1 MWFKILKFEIQYR
14 KKRPATYVYFAI
26 LFLMAVLTMSTDI
39 IQVGGGSGLVK
50 ENSPTTIANMMA
62 ILSGIMMMIT
72 SAIMGV
78 SVLRD
83 FEHNTESMLFT
94 SPITKFDYLM
104 GRFLG
109 SFIVVLFV
117 FGGMVLGFMLG
128 EVFNPDKDKMLPF
141 NLYNYLHP
149 FITIVIPNLFFSSAL
164 FFITGALSRKM
175 VTVYAQWI
183 LLFAVYQIALI
194 VTSEVDNREIAA
206 LIDPFAIRTIQNKIQ
221 YWTVAEQNS
230 MVVPF
235 TGVVMWN
242 RLMWMGIGLIALIV
256 GYFSF
261 SFNVVRKSWFKK
273 KAAKEES
280 ASKTDITIP
289 TVKFNFGIYTYLLQL
304 RKQTWFYFKTVIR
317 SIPFK
322 AIIGFGF
329 FIMIVNSFFIG
340 RVFGTYTYPTTYLM
354 LELITGAFGLF
365 FLIILVFYSGELVW
379 RERDVKINLIQDA
392 LPMPDFISLVS
403 KFLGLMLVFAV
414 LNLILIASG
423 VLIQTFKGY
432 YKFDLPVYFY
442 TLFTETFS
450 FVILFSLLAF
460 FVQVMV
466 NNKFLG
472 HAVVIV
478 FFLATG
484 VLELLGLEHNLF
496 QFGSASLGTYS
507 EMNGYGHF
515 VTSFSW
521 FDVYW
526 LAFSIFLFGVAVVF
540 AVRGSE
546 AAMKWRWH
554 VGKMRLSRPILTL
567 IITTFLTFILSG
579 CYIFYNT
586 NVENTYRNSDEQEA
600 LQADYERALKK
611 YEFVMQPKVT
621 SMNVKAELYPYDR
634 DYSME
639 GTYTLKNFEDQPI
652 DSIHI
657 QLGLDEDLTYENV
670 TFSRASTI
678 VESYDQYRY
687 YIHKLNEPLQ
697 PGDSIDLNFKFV
709 YNTTGFKES
718 GSNTSIVF
726 NGTFLNNGSFPSLGY
741 NAGNEL
747 GSDDDRKD
755 NDLEPKERMMR
766 RDNPIG
772 LRQNFISD
780 DSHGIDF
787 EIVVGTVPD
796 QIAVAPGYL
805 QREWEENG
813 RKYFHY
819 KMDQKM
825 MPFFNI
831 VSARYVTVEDQTTI
845 SLNDSTDR
853 DISLE
858 IYYHTGHEYNLE
870 SMMKGMKHSF
880 KYFSENFSPYQ
891 YRQMRILEFPRYASF
906 AQSFANTVPF
916 SEAIGFMV
924 KIEEE
929 DDVDVT
935 YFVTAHE
942 LAHQWWGHQLF
953 PANVQ
958 GSAVLSETL
967 SQYSALMV
975 MKQQYPQEH
984 LKEFLKEELN
994 RYLSGRTTE
1003 QKKEMP
1009 LALAENQAY
1018 IHYGKGANIM
1028 YALQDY
1034 IGEDSVNVALQRLID
1049 DWGFGA
1055 LERNGRY
1062 ATTIDLIGYL
1072 RDVTPDSLQ
1081 GVITDFFDKI
1091 ILYENKVENATYTEL
1106 GTDKYLVS
1114 LDLSTKKMQSD
1125 SIGLS
1130 SQIEINDWIDVGIY
1144 ANDEEGDEKLIYMKK
1159 HKFTEDQTSIEVEV
1173 DKKPSSAG
1181 VDPLN
1186 KLIDRNPEDNT
1197 KKLSEATST

>member
-1 MWFKILKFEIQYR
+1 MWFKILKFELQYR
-14 KKRPATYVYFAI
+14 KKRPATYIYFAI

-94 SPITKFDYLM
+94 TPISKFDYLL

-117 FGGMVLGFMLG
+117 FGGMMLGFMLG
-128 EVFNPDKDKMLPF
+128 ELFNPDKDKMLPF
-141 NLYNYLHP
+141 NFYHYIHP
-149 FITIVIPNLFFSSAL
+149 FITIVLSNLFFTSAL
-164 FFITGALSRKM
+164 FFVTGALSRKM
-175 VTVYAQWI
+175 VTVYVQWI

-194 VTSEVDNREIAA
+194 LTREVDNRDLAA
-206 LIDPFAIRTIQNKIQ
+206 LIDPFAIRTIANKIQ

-235 TGVVMWN
+235 DGVVMWN
-242 RLMWMGIGLIALIV
+242 RLMWMGIGLLTLII

-273 KAAKEES
+273 KAAKAES
-280 ASKTDITIP
+280 ASKTSVSIP
-289 TVKFNFGIYTYLLQL
+289 SVSFNFGFSTYLLQL
-304 RKQTWFYFKTVIR
+304 RKQTWFYFKSVIK
-317 SIPFK
+317 SVPFQ
-322 AIIGFGF
+322 AIIVFGMF
-329 FIMIVNSFFIG
+329 LMVVNSFFVG

-354 LELITGAFGLF
+354 IELITNSFSLF

-403 KFLGLMLVFAV
+403 KFIGLILVFV
-414 LNLILIASG
+414 ILNLILIGSG
-423 VLIQTFKGY
+423 VLIQAAKGY

-478 FFLATG
+478 FFIATG
-484 VLELLGLEHNLF
+484 VLDLLGLEHSLF

-515 VTSFSW
+515 VKSFSW
-521 FDVYW
+521 FDLYW

-554 VGKMRLSRPILTL
+554 IGKMRLSRPILTL
-567 IITTFLTFILSG
+567 IITTFLTFVMSG

-586 NVENTYRNSDEQEA
+586 NIENTYRNSDDQEA
-600 LQADYERALKK
+600 LQADYERTLKK
-611 YEFVMQPKVT
+611 YEFVKQPKIT
-621 SMNVKAELYPYDR
+621 SIKVKSELYPSDR

-639 GTYTLKNFEDQPI
+639 GTYTLKNFEEQPI
-652 DSIHI
+652 DSIHL
-657 QLGLDEDLTYENV
+657 QLGLDEDLTYETV
-670 TFSRASTI
+670 TFSRPTTI
-678 VESYDQYRY
+678 VESYDEYRY
-687 YIHKLNEPLQ
+687 YIHKLDNPLM
-697 PGDSIDLNFKFV
+697 PGDSITMDFKYVFD
-709 YNTTGFKES
+709 TKGFKES

-726 NGTFLNNGSFPSLGY
+726 NGTFLNNSSFPSLGY

-747 GSDDDRKD
+747 GTDNDRKD
-755 NDLEPKERMMR
+755 NDLEPKERMMKR
-766 RDNPIG
+766 NNPIG
-772 LRQNFISD
+772 LNQGFISD
-780 DSHGIDF
+780 DSHGVDF
-787 EIVVGTVPD
+787 EVIVGTVPD

-813 RKYFHY
+813 RRYFHY
-819 KMDQKM
+819 KMDQPM

-831 VSARYVTVEDQTTI
+831 VSARYDVVRDLTVIPLT
-845 SLNDSTDR
+845 DSTTR
-853 DISLE
+853 GINLE
-858 IYYHTGHEYNLE
+858 IYYHKGHEYNLE
-870 SMMKGMKHSF
+870 SMMKGMKDSF

-942 LAHQWWGHQLF
+942 LAHQWWGHQLT

-975 MKQQYPQEH
+975 MKQVYPQEH

-994 RYLSGRTTE
+994 RYLRGRTTE

-1034 IGEDSVNVALQRLID
+1034 IGEDSINIALKRLVEK
-1049 DWGFGA
+1049 WGPGTI
-1055 LERNGRY
+1055 ERNGRY
-1062 ATTIDLIGYL
+1062 ATTIDLLDYL
-1072 RDVTPDSLQ
+1072 REVTPDSLQ
-1081 GVITDFFDKI
+1081 NVITDFFDKI
-1091 ILYENKVENATYTEL
+1091 ILYENKVNEATYEATSE
-1106 GTDKYLVS
+1106 DRYLVK
-1114 LDLSTKKMQSD
+1114 LDLSTKKMESD
-1125 SIGLS
+1125 SLGLS
-1130 SQIEINDWIDVGIY
+1130 TQVSINDWIDIGIY
-1144 ANDEEGDEKLIYMKK
+1144 AQNEDGDERLIYMKK
-1159 HKFTEDQTSIEVEV
+1159 HQFTNDETSLEITV

-1186 KLIDRNPEDNT
+1186 KLIDRNPDDNT
-1197 KKLSEATST
+1197 KKVALGESS

>member
-1 MWFKILKFEIQYR
+1 MWFKILKFELQYR

-62 ILSGIMMMIT
+62 ILSFFMMMIT

-78 SVLRD
+78 AVLRD

-94 SPITKFDYLM
+94 TPISKFDYM
-104 GRFLG
+104 FGRFVG

-117 FGGMVLGFMLG
+117 FGGMILGFMLG
-128 EVFNPDKDKMLPF
+128 ELLNPDKDKMLPF
-141 NLYNYLHP
+141 NLYNYLQP

-194 VTSEVDNREIAA
+194 LTREVDNRDIAA
-206 LIDPFAIRTIQNKIQ
+206 LIDPFSIRTIANTIQ

-230 MVVPF
+230 LVVPF
-235 TGVVMWN
+235 TGLLMWN
-242 RLMWMGIGLIALIV
+242 RLIWISIGVITLIV

-261 SFNVVRKSWFKK
+261 SFNVVRKSWFTKK
-273 KAAKEES
+273 VAKAES
-280 ASKTDITIP
+280 ASKTNVVIP
-289 TVKFNFGIYTYLLQL
+289 SVTFKFGFRTYLLQL
-304 RKQTWFYFKTVIR
+304 RKQTWFYFKTVVG
-317 SIPFK
+317 SIPFR
-322 AIIGFGF
+322 AIIFFGF
-329 FIMIVNSFFIG
+329 FIMIVNSFFMG

-354 LELITGAFGLF
+354 VELITDAFTLF
-365 FLIILVFYSGELVW
+365 FIIILTFYSGELVW

-392 LPMPDFISLVS
+392 LPMPDFISLIS
-403 KFLGLMLVFAV
+403 KFLGLQLVFVV
-414 LNLILIASG
+414 LNLLLIGSG
-423 VLIQTFKGY
+423 VLIQAFKGY

-442 TLFTETFS
+442 TLFTETTS
-450 FVILFSLLAF
+450 LVILFSLLAF
-460 FVQVMV
+460 FIQVMV

-472 HAVVIV
+472 HAVVII
-478 FFLATG
+478 FFISTLI
-484 VLELLGLEHNLF
+484 LNLLGVEHSLF

-515 VTSFSW
+515 VKSFSW
-521 FDVYW
+521 FDLYW
-526 LAFSIFLFGVAVVF
+526 MAFSVFLFGVAVVF

-554 VGKMRLSRPILTL
+554 IGKMRLSRPILTL
-567 IITTFLTFILSG
+567 IITTFLTFVLSG

-600 LQADYERALKK
+600 LQADYERALKQ
-611 YEFVMQPKVT
+611 YEFVMQPKIT
-621 SMNVKAELYPYDR
+621 SMNVKAEIYPYDR

-639 GTYTLKNFEDQPI
+639 GTYTLKNYEDQPI
-652 DSIHI
+652 ENIHV
-657 QLGLDEDLTYENV
+657 QLGQDEDLTYEV
-670 TFSRASTI
+670 ATFSQPTTI

-687 YIHKLNEPLQ
+687 YIHKLDQPLQ
-697 PGDSIDLNFKFV
+697 PGDSIELNFKFV
-709 YNTTGFKES
+709 YNTVGFKES

-741 NAGNEL
+741 NSGVEL

-755 NDLEPKERMMR
+755 NDLEPKERMMK

-787 EIVVGTVPD
+787 EIVIGTVLD
-796 QIAVAPGYL
+796 QIAIAPGYL

-813 RKYFHY
+813 RRYFHY
-819 KMDQKM
+819 KMDQEM

-831 VSARYVTVEDQTTI
+831 VSARYETVKDQTTI
-845 SLNDSTDR
+845 ALTDSTDR

-858 IYYHTGHEYNLE
+858 IYYHQGHEFNLE

-924 KIEEE
+924 KVEEE

-975 MKQQYPQEH
+975 MKQEYPQEH
-984 LKEFLKEELN
+984 IKEFLKEELN
-994 RYLSGRTTE
+994 RYLRGRTTE

-1034 IGEDSVNVALQRLID
+1034 IGEDSVNVALQRLIA
-1049 DWGFGA
+1049 DWGFGS

-1062 ATTIDLIGYL
+1062 ATTIDLVGYL
-1072 RDVTPDSLQ
+1072 RDVTSDSLQ

-1091 ILYENKVENATYTEL
+1091 ILYENKVDEATYTEVSD
-1106 GTDKYLVS
+1106 DKYLVN
-1114 LDLSTKKMQSD
+1114 LDINTKKMESD
-1125 SIGLS
+1125 SLGFS
-1130 SQIEINDWIDVGIY
+1130 TQIEIADWIDVGIY
-1144 ANDEEGDEKLIYMKK
+1144 TTDDEGEEKLIYMKK
-1159 HKFTEDQTSIEVEV
+1159 HKFTQEETSIQIEV
-1173 DKKPSSAG
+1173 DQKPSSAG
-1181 VDPLN
+1181 IDPLN
-1186 KLIDRNPEDNT
+1186 KLIDRNPDDNT
-1197 KKLSEATST
+1197 EKVSEATSS